1 MELRAMS
8 EAPITFLPLSAAP
21 PRGALALLEGV
32 LTADKLTAY
41 AVFKDLADGW
51 DPTVYVTASGDMF
64 VNVGLW
70 DLGRAILRGNREAQV
85 EREEK
90 VSAAREADNT
100 DQKAHAA
107 AGGA

>member
-1 MELRAMS
+1 MS

-85 EREEK
+85 EREGK
-90 VSAAREADNT
+90 VSAAREADNIR
-100 DQKAHAA
+100 QKAYAR